1 MALDPLHPPI
11 WLRKLHVSAQQISPD
26 DYAPTPEEGILLTC
40 ELSDAHLALSEA
52 FASSLFPNISLDGSD
67 YQRNATW

>member
-52 FASSLFPNISLDGSD
+52 FVSSLFPNIAPGSSGH
-67 YQRNATW
+67 QRDATW